1 MVMSAGQ
8 VKGLAREN
16 FPSFLRQRENAQVL
30 DAWARGEQR
39 QANEHGLH
47 GIKGEPYAPRQVTE
61 EYQQLSRLSPNPLGG
76 LVVTSLA
83 QTVYVDGVRR
93 TGGDPSK
100 NMDVWNTWQQNG
112 WDAKQIP
119 LHRAAITH
127 GLSFATTRPD
137 KDPLTGDKMA
147 KMSAFSAKRM
157 AAFYDDP
164 NDEWPSFAIQADP
177 INRFEGFQSEWTV
190 TVIDDEAAYYLSC
203 ENNGYDLD
211 DWTFISYEEHGMKVP
226 PIVRY
231 ANSIDL
237 DGRATGEIEAV
248 LPMLARIDQ
257 NTFDRL
263 IVQRFGAWKVR
274 YIAGMAKPADTTD
287 KVAEALRLKIEDLLI
302 SSNPETKFGTLDATD
317 MKGFLD
323 ADDHDLRMLAA
334 ITQTPPHHML
344 GLSSNLQAEALAAA
358 TEGLMRKSGDF
369 RMVNGQSHEQLFRLT
384 AYANGNAEEARA
396 TDMQVRWRDT
406 ESRSLVQTANG
417 LALIATSLKVPV
429 QMLWERIPGWTDGDT
444 ERATKMVEDGTFEKL
459 VAELESDIAV
469 DSAKA
474 MQDAVPPEQTSA
486 VGAKN
491 AAKPKSTGGSDKGG
505 K

>member
-8 VKGLAREN
+8 VKGLAHEN
-16 FPSFLRQRENAQVL
+16 FPSFLRQRENVLIL
-30 DAWARGEQR
+30 DAWSRGEQR
-39 QANEHGLH
+39 KAAEHGLH
-47 GIKGEPYAPRQVTE
+47 GVDGQVYMPRQVTD
-61 EYQQLSRLSPNPLGG
+61 EYKQLANLSPAPLGG

-83 QTVYVDGVRR
+83 QTLYVDGVRR
-93 TGGDPSK
+93 TDGDVTK
-100 NMDVWNTWQQNG
+100 NMEAWDTWRQNG

-119 LHRAAITH
+119 LHRAAIAH
-127 GLSFATTRPD
+127 GLSFASARPD
-137 KDPLTGDKMA
+137 VSPLTGEKMA

-164 NDEWPSFAIQADP
+164 NDEWPTFAMQCDP
-177 INRFEGFQSEWTV
+177 IFTREGFQDEWTV
-190 TVIDDEAAYYLSC
+190 SVIDDEAVFYLSC
-203 ENNGYDLD
+203 KNNGYDIS
-211 DWTFISYEEHGMKVP
+211 DWTFISYDEHFMKVP

-231 ANSIDL
+231 VNNLDL
-237 DGRATGEIEAV
+237 DGRATGEIEAI

-287 KVAEALRLKIEDLLI
+287 KVAMAMRLKIEDLLI

-369 RMVNGQSHEQLFRLT
+369 RMINGQSHEQLFRLT
-384 AYANGNAEEARA
+384 AYANGNAEEAKA

-417 LALIATSLKVPV
+417 LALVATALKVPV
-429 QMLWERIPGWTDGDT
+429 EMLWERLPGWTDGDT
-444 ERATKMVEDGTFEKL
+444 ERAKKL
-459 VAELESDIAV
+459 VESGAFDKMLADLESDIAAE
-469 DSAKA
+469 SAKKMA
-474 MQDAVPPEQTSA
+474 DAVPPA
-486 VGAKN
+486 
-491 AAKPKSTGGSDKGG
+491 PTGGSDNGSN
-505 K
+505 

>member
-8 VKGLAREN
+8 VKGLAHEN
-16 FPSFLRQRENAQVL
+16 FPSFLRQRTNVSIL

-39 QANEHGLH
+39 MAEEHGLH
-47 GIKGEPYAPRQVTE
+47 GITGQVYSPRETTD
-61 EYQQLSRLSPNPLGG
+61 EYKQLSKLAPTPLGG

-83 QTVYVDGVRR
+83 QTLYVDGVRR
-93 TGGDPSK
+93 ADSTE
-100 NMDVWNTWQQNG
+100 NMEVWHTWQQNG

-127 GLSFATTRPD
+127 GLSFATARPD
-137 KDPLTGDKMA
+137 RSPLTGEKMA

-177 INRFEGFQSEWTV
+177 IYRREGFQDEWTV
-190 TVIDDEAAYYLSC
+190 SVIDDEAVYYLSC
-203 ENNGYDLD
+203 EANGYDLD
-211 DWTFISYEEHGMKVP
+211 DWTFISYEEHFMKVP

-231 ANSIDL
+231 ANNIDL
-237 DGRATGEIEAV
+237 DGRATGEIEAI
-248 LPMLARIDQ
+248 LPMLARVDQ

-274 YIAGMAKPADTTD
+274 YIAGMAKPSDTTD
-287 KVAEALRLKIEDLLI
+287 KVATAMRLKIEDLLI

-317 MKGFLD
+317 IKGFLD

-369 RMVNGQSHEQLFRLT
+369 RMINGNSHEQLFRLT
-384 AYANGNAEEARA
+384 AYANGNAAEARA
-396 TDMQVRWRDT
+396 VDMQVRWRDT

-417 LALIATSLKVPV
+417 LALVATALKVPV
-429 QMLWERIPGWTDGDT
+429 EMLWERLPGWTDNDT
-444 ERATKMVEDGTFEKL
+444 ARAKKLVESGAFEKL
-459 VAELESDIAV
+459 IAELESDIAA
-469 DSAKA
+469 DSAKKMA
-474 MQDAVPPEQTSA
+474 DAIPEQ
-486 VGAKN
+486 
-491 AAKPKSTGGSDKGG
+491 TGGSDNEKV
-505 K
+505 

>member
-1 MVMSAGQ
+1 VVMSAGT
-8 VKGLAREN
+8 VKGLAQEN
-16 FPSFLRQRENAQVL
+16 FPSFLRQRKNVTVL
-30 DAWARGEQR
+30 DAWSRGEQR
-39 QANEHGLH
+39 QAEEHGIH
-47 GIKGEPYAPRQVTE
+47 GVTGQVYAPRETTS
-61 EYQQLSRLSPNPLGG
+61 EYKQLSRLSPTPLGG
-76 LVVTSLA
+76 LIVTSLA
-83 QTVYVDGVRR
+83 QTLYVDGVRR
-93 TGGDPSK
+93 AGSTE
-100 NMDVWNTWQQNG
+100 NMEVWRSWQQNG

-127 GLSFATTRPD
+127 GLSFASVRPD
-137 KDPLTGDKMA
+137 KDPLTGEKMA

-157 AAFYDDP
+157 GVFYDDP

-177 INRFEGFQSEWTV
+177 VIRDLGFMGEWTV

-203 ENNGYDLD
+203 ENDGYEVK
-211 DWTFISYEEHGMKVP
+211 DWTFISYEEHFMGVP

-231 ANSIDL
+231 ANRLDL
-237 DGRATGEIEAV
+237 DGRAIGEIESV

-274 YIAGMAKPADTTD
+274 YIAGLAKPDNTTE
-287 KVAEALRLKIEDLLI
+287 KVAEAMRLKVEDLLI
-302 SSNPETKFGTLDATD
+302 STNPDTKFGTLDATD
-317 MKGFLD
+317 VKGFLD

-369 RMVNGQSHEQLFRLT
+369 RMVNGESHEQFFRLT
-384 AYANGNAEEARA
+384 AVANGNRDEARA

-417 LALIATSLKVPV
+417 LALVATALKVPV
-429 QMLWERIPGWTDGDT
+429 EMLWERLPGWTDNDT
-444 ERATKMVEDGTFEKL
+444 ERAKNLVESGAFDQL
-459 VAELESDIAV
+459 VAQLEAEANVQQPAAQPAV
-469 DSAKA
+469 
-474 MQDAVPPEQTSA
+474 QPGP
-486 VGAKN
+486 
-491 AAKPKSTGGSDKGG
+491 TGGSDNEPLNG
-505 K
+505 

>member
-8 VKGLAREN
+8 AKGLAREN
-16 FPSFLRQRENAQVL
+16 FPSFLRQRENALIL

-39 QANEHGLH
+39 QAKHHGLH
-47 GIKGEPYAPRQVTE
+47 EIDGTVFAPNQNLVTD
-61 EYQQLSRLSPNPLGG
+61 EYKQISRISPTPLGG

-164 NDEWPSFAIQADP
+164 NDEWPSFAIKSDP
-177 INRFEGFQSEWTV
+177 INRFEGFLGEWTV
-190 TVIDDEAAYYLSC
+190 EVIDDEAVYFLSC
-203 ENNGYDLD
+203 ENNGYSLE
-211 DWTFISYEEHGMKVP
+211 DWTFISFETHGMKVP

-231 ANSIDL
+231 ANNTDL
-237 DGRATGEIEAV
+237 DGRSTGEIESI
-248 LPMLARIDQ
+248 LPMLSRVDQ

-274 YIAGMAKPADTTD
+274 YIAGMAKPTDTTD
-287 KVAEALRLKIEDLLI
+287 KVATALRLKVEDLLI
-302 SSNPETKFGTLDATD
+302 SADPSTKFGTLDATD
-317 MKGFLD
+317 IKGFLD

-369 RMVNGQSHEQLFRLT
+369 RMINGQAHEQLFRLT
-384 AYANGNAEEARA
+384 AYANGNADEARA

-406 ESRSLVQTANG
+406 ESGSLVQTANG
-417 LALIATSLKVPV
+417 LALVATALEVPV
-429 QMLWERIPGWTDGDT
+429 QMLWERLPGWTDGDT
-444 ERATKMVEDGTFEKL
+444 ERALKLVESGDFEKMVAK
-459 VAELESDIAV
+459 LESDIAV

-491 AAKPKSTGGSDKGG
+491 AAKKSTGGK
-505 K
+505 

>member
-8 VKGLAREN
+8 AKGLAREN
-16 FPSFLRQRENAQVL
+16 FPSFLRQRENAIIL

-39 QANEHGLH
+39 QANQHGLH
-47 GIKGEPYAPRQVTE
+47 KITGEPYAPNQVTD
-61 EYQQLSRLSPNPLGG
+61 EYEQLSRLSPNPLGG

-137 KDPLTGDKMA
+137 RDPLTGDKMA

-157 AAFYDDP
+157 AAYYDDP
-164 NDEWPSFAIQADP
+164 NDEWPAFAIKADP
-177 INRFEGFQSEWTV
+177 VYRFEGFEDEWTV
-190 TVIDDEAAYYLSC
+190 EVIDDEAVYYLSC

-211 DWTFISYEEHGMKVP
+211 DWTFISFETHGMKVP

-231 ANSIDL
+231 ANNIDL

-274 YIAGMAKPADTTD
+274 YIAGMAKPSDTTD
-287 KVAEALRLKIEDLLI
+287 KVATAMRLKVEDLLI

-317 MKGFLD
+317 MKGFLE

-369 RMVNGQSHEQLFRLT
+369 RMINGQSHEQLFRLT
-384 AYANGNAEEARA
+384 AYANGNAEEAKA

-444 ERATKMVEDGTFEKL
+444 ERATKMVESGAFEKL
-459 VAELESDIAV
+459 VGELEAEVAADA
-469 DSAKA
+469 AKT
-474 MQDAVPPEQTSA
+474 MNEAVPPEPSA
-486 VGAKN
+486 
-491 AAKPKSTGGSDKGG
+491 TGGTDNTAKAKKTGG
-505 K
+505 KQ

>member
-8 VKGLAREN
+8 AKGLAREN
-16 FPSFLRQRENAQVL
+16 FPSFLRQRANAMIL

-39 QANEHGLH
+39 RAAEHGLH
-47 GIKGEPYAPRQVTE
+47 EINGQVFAPNQNLVTD
-61 EYQQLSRLSPNPLGG
+61 EYKQISRISPTPLGG

-93 TGGDPSK
+93 TGGDPNK

-137 KDPLTGDKMA
+137 IDPLTGDKMA

-177 INRFEGFQSEWTV
+177 INRFEGFANEWTV

-203 ENNGYDLD
+203 ENNGYDIT
-211 DWTFISYEEHGMKVP
+211 DWTFISFEEHGMKVP

-231 ANSIDL
+231 ANNIDL
-237 DGRATGEIEAV
+237 DGRATGEIEAI
-248 LPMLARIDQ
+248 LPMLSRVDQ

-274 YIAGMAKPADTTD
+274 YIAGMAKPSDTTD
-287 KVAEALRLKIEDLLI
+287 KVATALRLKIEDLLI
-302 SSNPETKFGTLDATD
+302 SANPDTKFGTLDATD
-317 MKGFLD
+317 IKGFLD

-369 RMVNGQSHEQLFRLT
+369 RMINGQSHEQLFRLT

-417 LALIATSLKVPV
+417 LALLATSLKVPV
-429 QMLWERIPGWTDGDT
+429 QMLWERIPGWTDGDSQ
-444 ERATKMVEDGTFEKL
+444 RAEKL
-459 VAELESDIAV
+459 VESGAFEKMVGELEAQIAA

-474 MQDAVPPEQTSA
+474 MAEAVPPE
-486 VGAKN
+486 
-491 AAKPKSTGGSDKGG
+491 PKATGGSDKGG